1 MKKNQILTVI
11 IMVLLSSACTQN
23 QSLTTDKTI
32 SEIFTNE
39 EINGLQRM
47 LDYTDSIVVSKTK
60 VENIE
65 NAYHEYLNLIAKSL
79 KDSSDILNIDEI
91 EKYKFLESIDK
102 SAFNAV
108 FSMEYSIERARYK
121 DTILTNLENIKSLS
135 LNIGGK
141 YIEYL
146 EKLGET
152 DEFFKS
158 LHDQLTNMG
167 DMSASFV
174 TSFPFNH
181 NKIDFNRLEYRLL
194 ASVFILRMEEN
205 TNDKIERYLNQ

>member
-146 EKLGET
+146 EKLGEHA
-152 DEFFKS
+152 S
-158 LHDQLTNMG
+158 LHDQYVSG
-167 DMSASFV
+167 G
-174 TSFPFNH
+174 
-181 NKIDFNRLEYRLL
+181 
-194 ASVFILRMEEN
+194 
-205 TNDKIERYLNQ
+205 